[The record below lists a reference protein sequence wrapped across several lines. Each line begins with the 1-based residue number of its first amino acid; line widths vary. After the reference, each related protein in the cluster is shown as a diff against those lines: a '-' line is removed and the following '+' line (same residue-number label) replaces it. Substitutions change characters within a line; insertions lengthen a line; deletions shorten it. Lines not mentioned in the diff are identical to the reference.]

1 MLRAYVGRAFGLRQG
16 RILPILQRSEARLR
30 GTVQPASTDAAF
42 MDFTSLGERML
53 CNEIVASRRDV
64 GHADRVQPVPYV
76 VIFPEDHTDKEVAAP
91 AATGSP
97 FPKGKPGPNRVE
109 EHRRFARHAQNV
121 FGDDLPTLPPKLF
134 LDFAKAID
142 ADPEIIPPPNYDTF
156 AEYLAPRVPVVKNRK
171 GAILARKTR
180 EQAFRTLIK
189 NRLKSLRAAE
199 LEALMRPPV
208 MPKTRS

>member
-16 RILPILQRSEARLR
+16 RLLPILQRSEARLR

-42 MDFTSLGERML
+42 MDFTSHMERLL

-64 GHADRVQPVPYV
+64 GHADTVQRVPYV
-76 VIFPEDHTDKEVAAP
+76 VISPGDHTDNGLAAP

-121 FGDDLPTLPPKLF
+121 FGGDLPTLPPKLL

-142 ADPEIIPPPNYDTF
+142 ADPEIIPPPSYDTF
-156 AEYLAPRVPVVKNRK
+156 AEYLAPKVPVVKNRK
-171 GAILARKTR
+171 RAILARKTR

>member
-91 AATGSP
+91 AATASLVAVQIR
-97 FPKGKPGPNRVE
+97 KQRPGPKPDDHLKLYRIIIETVGSSGKSSGGGPE
-109 EHRRFARHAQNV
+109 ILLDDDSLRKIVAAADSKGIKPPGRRQSEFITKHPYSSWAVCLADNKEACR
-121 FGDDLPTLPPKLF
+121 
-134 LDFAKAID
+134 KAIQ
-142 ADPEIIPPPNYDTF
+142 
-156 AEYLAPRVPVVKNRK
+156 NR
-171 GAILARKTR
+171 
-180 EQAFRTLIK
+180 IK
-189 NRLKSLRAAE
+189 WA
-199 LEALMRPPV
+199 MRGL
-208 MPKTRS
+208 

>member
-1 MLRAYVGRAFGLRQG
+1 
-16 RILPILQRSEARLR
+16 
-30 GTVQPASTDAAF
+30 
-42 MDFTSLGERML
+42 MDFTSLGERLL

-76 VIFPEDHTDKEVAAP
+76 VIFSGDHTGNDVAAP

-121 FGDDLPTLPPKLF
+121 FGGDLPTLPPKLL

-142 ADPEIIPPPNYDTF
+142 ADPEIIPPPSYDTF
-156 AEYLAPRVPVVKNRK
+156 AEYLAPKVPVVKNRK
-171 GAILARKTR
+171 RAILARKTR
-180 EQAFRTLIK
+180 EQAFRTLVKGSRI
-189 NRLKSLRAAE
+189 NNLDF
-199 LEALMRPPV
+199 
-208 MPKTRS
+208 